1 MNRIR
6 LILACLLVLALAACG
21 GGGSS
26 TTTTTTCT
34 LFGSPGVAYSVPVGI
49 YVGTSFSLTQT
60 VGNYL
65 PAPCSGVFTATN
77 LPAGVI
83 INASTGQISGAIAT
97 PGTTVATIVLTA
109 RGTSGGALTG
119 VANVRFVVAGPVAW
133 SSKTA
138 NHGIP
143 LSSQGVV
150 TIGSNLYAVGSQVV
164 GNNYVPLMYQSI
176 DGGATWTNTGKP
188 PPGFASLLNF
198 RVVSD
203 GTALYLVGGRTSNAL
218 VTSSASYTY
227 NHDVLRYSPVSGVWT
242 TAAVNPFAIL
252 PATPFGGREEVALSW
267 DGTALYVSGGLR
279 QNLIT
284 NAVYRST
291 DSGLTWTLVNDLSSY
306 SLMGHCMMG
315 DAAGG
320 LYIVGG
326 RGFSPAAGSPVT
338 NFTQVLRSGNGGQS
352 WTVLPA
358 SRAVPSLS
366 VLSSCAA
373 VNGRLYALGGY
384 APLTTNFSGDVLQSL
399 DGGLTWNLDPASTVF
414 GQRAAQGMT
423 VLNGN
428 LIVFGGQN
436 AGGQL
441 TDVLQGTP

>member
-6 LILACLLVLALAACG
+6 LILACLLATVLAACG
-21 GGGSS
+21 GGGSP
-26 TTTTTTCT
+26 TTTTTCT
-34 LFGSPGVAYSVPVGI
+34 IIGSPGVAYSVPATI
-49 YVGTSFSLTQT
+49 YAGTQFSYVQN
-60 VGNYL
+60 VANYL
-65 PAPCSGVFTATN
+65 PAPCTGVYTATN
-77 LPAGVI
+77 LPAGVAL
-83 INASTGQISGAIAT
+83 NASTGQISGSIAT
-97 PGTTVATIVLTA
+97 AGTTVATVTLTA
-109 RGTSGGALTG
+109 SGTSGGVMTG
-119 VANVRFVVAGPVAW
+119 VANVRFVVAGPVTW

-150 TIGSNLYAVGSQVV
+150 TIGSTLYAVGSQVV
-164 GNNYVPLMYQSI
+164 GNNYVPLMYQSV
-176 DGGATWTNTGKP
+176 DGGTTWTNTGKP

-203 GTALYLVGGRTSNAL
+203 DTALYLVGGRTSNAL
-218 VTSSASYTY
+218 VTSSANYTY
-227 NHDVLRYSPVSGVWT
+227 NHDVLRYSPVSGVWS

-252 PATPFGGREEVALSW
+252 PATPLGGREEVGLAW
-267 DGTALYVSGGLR
+267 DGIALYASGGLR

-284 NAVYRST
+284 NAVYRSN
-291 DSGLTWTLVNDLSSY
+291 DSGVSWTLVNDTSSF
-306 SLMGHCMMG
+306 SLMGHCMMSSK
-315 DAAGG
+315 AGT

-326 RGFSPAAGSPVT
+326 RGFAPVTGSLLT
-338 NFTQVLRSGNGGQS
+338 NFTQVLASGNGGQS
-352 WTVLPA
+352 WSVLPV
-358 SRAVPSLS
+358 SRPVPSLS

-373 VNGRLYALGGY
+373 FNGRLYALGGY
-384 APLTTNFSGDVLQSL
+384 TPLTTNFSGDVLQSL
-399 DGGLTWNLDPASTVF
+399 DGGLTWNLDLPSTVF

-441 TDVLQGTP
+441 TDVIQGTP